1 MDEDIRLFE
10 PKIALN
16 GGIDGYSRIKT
27 IINRSTVLIKKKG
40 KLFLEVGNDQMNQTT
55 RLLKNR
61 GFFINKIVK
70 DLAKNKRCIISTK
83 I

>member
-1 MDEDIRLFE
+1 V
-10 PKIALN
+10 ALS
-16 GGIDGYSRIKT
+16 GGIDGYSRIST
-27 IINRSTVLIKKKG
+27 IINRSTILIKKKG
-40 KLFLEVGNDQMNQTT
+40 KLFLEVGNDQMNHTT

-61 GFFINKIVK
+61 GFYINKVVK